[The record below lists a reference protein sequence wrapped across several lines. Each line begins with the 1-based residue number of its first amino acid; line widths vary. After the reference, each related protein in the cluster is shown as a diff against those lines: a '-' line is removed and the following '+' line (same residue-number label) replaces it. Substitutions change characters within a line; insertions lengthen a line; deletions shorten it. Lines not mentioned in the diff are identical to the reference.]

1 MTKDD
6 NALLYAITIDPPA
19 KSKDVVTRIT
29 QDGKGEL
36 TYPILSDPGHKIID
50 AFGLRNPAFDGQD
63 FAGVPHP
70 AVYVLDKDGKVAWMR
85 IDEDYRQR
93 PTNDEIRAALAAL
106 AKKKM

>member
-6 NALLYAITIDPPA
+6 KALLYAITIDPPA
-19 KSKDVVTRIT
+19 KSKEVATRIA

-50 AFGLRNPAFDGQD
+50 AFGIRNPAFDGQD

-70 AVYVLDKDGKVAWMR
+70 AVYVLDKNGKIAWLK
-85 IDEDYRQR
+85 INEDYRQR
-93 PTNDEIRAALAAL
+93 PSNEDIRAALAAL
-106 AKKKM
+106 PK